1 MNLESATPSDN
12 QLELPTAAPRPPEIR
27 ASHLEKLAIVYA
39 RQSTGFQVREHTG
52 STAAQVEL
60 TDLPRQW
67 GWPESRILLIDDDLG
82 LSGTSAHNRPGFQKM
97 LDRMDRGE
105 VGLIVVRDHSRLS
118 RDPHDAATFVKKLID
133 HSILLHAGGQLLDGA
148 TEDLAQL
155 FGLHLQSLLAWF
167 ENQSRTHTMRLARRA
182 KARQGHAVTLPPIG
196 YVKSGPG
203 KWIKDPDPRIQEAIR
218 RIFHLYRETGSI
230 GNVFRFMRAH
240 KLLFPR
246 RRHGEVL
253 WQTPSRSQIAN
264 VLSNPNYAGDYV
276 FQRTKWVKVAGNRRP
291 RLVKRP
297 QSEWIPFPAHHE
309 AYVSQQDWQAIQAAL
324 ASRRPTVR
332 PPIGRGP
339 ALLQGLL
346 WCGTCERS
354 LHTRYSVRA
363 GGTSYICLQKDRQEV
378 THIHLGFGSK
388 LVDAAIVRRVLNA
401 LRPLE
406 LQAALEAIEDSRAEQ
421 TAIAKVQRH
430 HLQQAQDDVD
440 ELRRRYRFVDPS
452 NARVKADLEARLETA
467 LARLDVLKH
476 EIAEAGAVAPPVLRA
491 EDAQDLVALGEHIET
506 LWGAPTTTNQDRKRI
521 LRLAISR
528 VVVLEMTAE
537 AIELEIVWAAGL
549 RERSRILRLAGADAL
564 VRAMRETGRTASQI
578 ATELNARGVTSLH
591 GTPMSETSVYAKLAR
606 LGIKAHPTRREVLVK
621 IRSLLIDGI
630 PRREILEIMN
640 RDLPPHARRWIPS
653 RLEAAILALG
663 TGVAGVPPLPRNL
676 PEAPDWEVPKL
687 IRQRR
692 DAGHTFASIAQELNA
707 SGFRPRHAAKFSAT
721 QVAKLLGSRKAQA
734 QTMGDKHEGPPNMN
748 TGAAQ

>member
-1 MNLESATPSDN
+1 MNLESTPSPGN
-12 QLELPTAAPRPPEIR
+12 QLDLPATLRPPQIR

-39 RQSTGFQVREHTG
+39 RQSTTFQVREHTG
-52 STAAQVEL
+52 STAAQLEL
-60 TDLPRQW
+60 ADLPRQW
-67 GWPESRILLIDDDLG
+67 GWPASRILVIDDDLG
-82 LSGTSAHNRPGFQKM
+82 LSGTSAQNRPGFQKM
-97 LDRMDRGE
+97 LDLMDRGE

-118 RDPHDAATFVKKLID
+118 RDPHDAATFVKKLVD
-133 HSILLHAGGQLLDGA
+133 HSVLLHAGGHLFDGA

-155 FGLHLQSLLAWF
+155 FGLHLQSLLSWF
-167 ENQSRTHTMRLARRA
+167 ENRTRTHTMRSARRA

-218 RIFHLYRETGSI
+218 RIFHLYRDTGSI
-230 GNVFRFMRAH
+230 GNVFRYMRGH

-276 FQRTKWVKVAGNRRP
+276 FQRTKWVKASGNRRA

-309 AYVSQQDWQAIQAAL
+309 AYVSQEEWRAIQAAL

-332 PPIGRGP
+332 PPVGRGP

-354 LHTRYSVRA
+354 LHTRYSARA
-363 GGTSYICLQKDRQEV
+363 GSTSYICLKKDRQEV

-388 LVDAAIVRRVLNA
+388 LVDACIVRGVLNA

-406 LQAALEAIEDSRAEQ
+406 LQAALEAIEDHRTEQ
-421 TAIAKVQRH
+421 TAIAKLQRH

-452 NARVKADLEARLETA
+452 NERVRADLEAALETA

-476 EIAEAGAVAPPVLRA
+476 ENAEARAVAPPALRA
-491 EDAQDLVALGEHIET
+491 EDARDLVAFGEHIET

-521 LRLAISR
+521 LRLVISR
-528 VVVLEMTAE
+528 VTVLHMTDD
-537 AIELEIVWAAGL
+537 AIELEIVWAAGFQ
-549 RERSRILRLAGADAL
+549 ERCRVLRLAGADAL
-564 VRAMRETGRTASQI
+564 VRAMRKTGQTAAQI
-578 ATELNARGVTSLH
+578 AAELNARGVTSLH
-591 GTPMSETSVYAKLAR
+591 GTPMSETSVLAKLER
-606 LGIKAHPTRREVLVK
+606 LGIKSQPARREVLVK
-621 IRSLLIDGI
+621 IRSLLIDGKT
-630 PRREILEIMN
+630 RREILDIVN
-640 RDLPPHARRWIPS
+640 RELPLHLKRWTPS
-653 RLEAAILALG
+653 RLVVAITALR
-663 TGVAGVPPLPRNL
+663 TGVPGVPRLPWNL
-676 PEAPDWEVPKL
+676 SEAPDWDEVRNR

-707 SGFRPRHAAKFSAT
+707 SGFHPRRAARFSAH
-721 QVAKLLGSRKAQA
+721 QVAKLLKSRKGQA
-734 QTMGDKHEGPPNMN
+734 QTISDKHKGCLPK
-748 TGAAQ
+748 AHR